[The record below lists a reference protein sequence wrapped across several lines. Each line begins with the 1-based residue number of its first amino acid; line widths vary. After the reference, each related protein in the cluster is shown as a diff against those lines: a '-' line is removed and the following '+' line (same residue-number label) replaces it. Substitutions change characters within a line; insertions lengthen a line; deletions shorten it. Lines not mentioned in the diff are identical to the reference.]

1 MSQSYIRM
9 LFKKVSISLIFLLP
23 LFVFAQQAN
32 ITGSIVKQDSVSP
45 ASGASV
51 SLLSTT
57 TRAYLRGQQTNAQ
70 GNFTIE
76 NVQAGTYILQ
86 VSYVG
91 FQTYSRENFV
101 VKANEPINLGKIA
114 LTEQG
119 QQISE
124 VVVQGRIPDLQIG
137 IDKKVFDVSQSMVS
151 VGGSAQDLL
160 GNVPT
165 LQVQSDGSIS
175 LRGSSNVRIL
185 VDGKESAMAGSD
197 INAFLQ
203 SLPADAISKVEIMT
217 NPSAKHDAEG
227 QSGIVNI
234 ILKKNIRTGLNGSVN
249 ASGGSYENA
258 NAGVTLNYRPG
269 KVNYFGSYNFSRRN
283 MLGGGYT
290 DNTDYINGS
299 ISPAS
304 PRTYSTDDSR
314 RQGYNHTIRLGTDI
328 YATDKT
334 TFSLG
339 GNLSFRDNNRT
350 QDINYSYW
358 NIPAFGENSF
368 RKSAQ
373 EEKDFGVDLTFD
385 YRQQFKREGEELLG
399 NISFGD
405 DREDGTNNF
414 HQTYASNRKDLLREN
429 TTSERG
435 RNWNVQL
442 DYTLP
447 FAEDHK
453 FEAGY
458 RTMVRTSNDH
468 QYSELFDTLSNAF
481 LPDYKVS
488 NDFDMTSTVHA
499 LYANYQKKLTSK
511 FGAQVGLRAEQAY
524 LNSTYYSLDPSVPA
538 EKRATDGNLDYFRIY
553 PSVFLSYDVGQGQ
566 GDKVQLSYTRRV
578 ERPRGWQVNPFL
590 DISDEQNY
598 RQGNPN
604 LMPQDIHALELSFSK
619 FYQKWNFV
627 SSAYYR
633 RVNDMFQPFIY
644 PSELIGDIV
653 GDRSNI
659 TYSKWENVADNN
671 SMGFELIS
679 KVNVF
684 SWWDVT
690 ANANLFYMNIT
701 PKADFEVRSASSF
714 NYHGNLTTNV
724 KFTPTFS
731 AQVRGDYR
739 SGMKTLQGEMK
750 PMAGVDLALRKD
762 LFNNKANIMLNV
774 RDAFNTRKFEME
786 NYLVDK
792 KIDFSHRWMRRMFT
806 LSFSCRFGIQDV
818 SKRKRSENND
828 MDDMG
833 GQQF

>member
-1 MSQSYIRM
+1 M
-9 LFKKVSISLIFLLP
+9 LFRKLSISILFLFPVIL
-23 LFVFAQQAN
+23 FAQQVT
-32 ITGSIVKQDSVSP
+32 IQGSVVKQDSVSP
-45 ASGASV
+45 AVGASV
-51 SLLSTT
+51 SLLSTVN
-57 TRAYLRGQQTNAQ
+57 RAYIRGQQA
-70 GNFTIE
+70 GE
-76 NVQAGTYILQ
+76 NGRFSIQQVDPGTYHLQ
-86 VSYVG
+86 ITFQGY
-91 FQTYSRENFV
+91 QTYTRENFV
-101 VKANEPINLGKIA
+101 VKANEDINLGKIS
-114 LTEQG
+114 LQEQG
-119 QQISE
+119 ELISE
-124 VVVQGRIPDLQIG
+124 VVVQGRTPDLQIG

-165 LQVQSDGSIS
+165 LQVQSDGSII

-249 ASGGSYENA
+249 ASIGSYENA
-258 NAGVTLNYRPG
+258 NAGLTLNYRPG

-283 MLGGGYT
+283 MVGGGYT
-290 DNTDYINGS
+290 DNTDYINGQ
-299 ISPAS
+299 ITDAS
-304 PRTYSTDDSR
+304 PRTYSTDESKR
-314 RQGYNHTIRLGTDI
+314 LGYNHTVRLGTDY
-328 YATDKT
+328 YASDKT
-334 TFSLG
+334 TLSLA
-339 GNLSFRDNNRT
+339 GNLSFRDNDRT
-350 QDINYSYW
+350 QDINYTYW
-358 NIPAFGENSF
+358 NIPDYGSSSF

-373 EEKDFGVDLTFD
+373 AEKDFGVDLMFD
-385 YRQQFKREGEELLG
+385 FKQEFKREGEELLA
-399 NISFGD
+399 NISFGND
-405 DREDGTNNF
+405 EEDGTNDF
-414 HQTYASNRKDLLREN
+414 HQTYASNRKDLVRQN

-435 RNWNVQL
+435 QNWNFQL

-453 FEAGY
+453 LEAGY
-458 RTMVRTSNDH
+458 RSIIRTSQDH
-468 QYSELFDTLSNAF
+468 QYSELMDTLSNSF
-481 LPDYKVS
+481 LPDYNVS
-488 NDFDMTSTVHA
+488 NDFDMNSTVHA

-511 FGAQVGLRAEQAY
+511 FGAQIGLRAEQAY
-524 LNSTYYSLDPSVPA
+524 LTSTYYSLDPSVP
-538 EKRATDGNLDYFRIY
+538 ENQRATDGKLDYFRLY
-553 PSVFLSYDVGQGQ
+553 PSLFLSYDVGEGNS
-566 GDKVQLSYTRRV
+566 DKVQLSYTRRV

-604 LMPQDIHALELSFSK
+604 LMPQDIHAVELSFSK
-619 FYQKWNFV
+619 FYDNWNFV

-644 PSELIGDIV
+644 PDSLIQDIV

-659 TYSKWENVADNN
+659 TYSKWENVANNN

-679 KVNVF
+679 KINVF
-684 SWWDVT
+684 KWWDLT
-690 ANANLFYMNIT
+690 ANANLFYMNIE
-701 PKADFEVRSASSF
+701 PKSGFDVRSSSSF

-750 PMAGVDLALRKD
+750 PMTGVDVALRKD
-762 LFNNKANIMLNV
+762 LFNNKANIMFNV
-774 RDAFNTRKFEME
+774 RDVFNSRRFEME
-786 NYLVDK
+786 NYLPDK
-792 KIDFSHRWMRRMFT
+792 KINFSHRWMRRMFT
-806 LSFSCRFGIQDV
+806 LSFSYRFGIQDM
-818 SKRKRSENND
+818 SKKKREENGD